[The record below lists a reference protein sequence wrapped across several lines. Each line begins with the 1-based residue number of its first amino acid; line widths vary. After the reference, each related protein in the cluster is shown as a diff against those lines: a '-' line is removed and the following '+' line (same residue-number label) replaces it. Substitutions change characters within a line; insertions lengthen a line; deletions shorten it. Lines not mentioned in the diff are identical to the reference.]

1 MELKELQTGQG
12 DVEVEVTIKEL
23 EEAREFNKF
32 GRDLKVRNA
41 VIEDSSGSM
50 KLTLWNDDVNKYKVG
65 DKIKVSKGY
74 VNEFQGEK
82 QLTSGKFGTIEKVGE
97 GDVSEKTDSS
107 TTAEEPEEAAGL
119 PDSSNEA
126 IVAEEVAS
134 EEKVEEIQEA
144 KQE

>member
-1 MELKELQTGQG
+1 MEIKELQTGQG
-12 DVEVEVTIKEL
+12 NVEVEATIKEL
-23 EEAREFNKF
+23 EETKEFDKY
-32 GRDLKVRNA
+32 GRKLRLRSA

-50 KLTLWNDDVNKYKVG
+50 KLTLWNDDVDKYNVG
-65 DKIKVSKGY
+65 DKILVKNGY

-82 QLTSGKFGTIEKVGE
+82 QLTSGKLGTIEKAGQ
-97 GDVSEKTDSS
+97 GDTTEKTDSS

-126 IVAEEVAS
+126 VVAEEVAS
-134 EEKVEEIQEA
+134 EEKVEEMQEA